1 MVKITQN
8 SNLARESQQI
18 KNKSVDKKESL
29 SQKENVKSSTP
40 GKNILSDSV
49 VISSKGNETT
59 DTVENIDKYTGLLK
73 KYEENQLRN
82 LKDFSEKSNSGHYNK
97 EEVISETSEN
107 IVNHPGFFKSSGIS
121 PKNSIQDNLARVQQN
136 IESGKYNSDKII
148 EDVADKLISSVI
160 SPLER

>member
-8 SNLARESQQI
+8 SGLSRESQQI
-18 KNKSVDKKESL
+18 KNKSVDKKDSL
-29 SQKENVKSSTP
+29 SKKENVKSTSP
-40 GKNILSDSV
+40 EKNIISDSV
-49 VISSKGNETT
+49 VISSKANETIDAT
-59 DTVENIDKYTGLLK
+59 ENIDKYTGLLK

-82 LKDFSEKSNSGHYNK
+82 LKEFSDKSNSGHYNK
-97 EEVISETSEN
+97 EEVLSETSES

-121 PKNSIQDNLARVQQN
+121 PKNSIQDNLARVQEN

-148 EDVADKLISSVI
+148 EDVANKLISSVI